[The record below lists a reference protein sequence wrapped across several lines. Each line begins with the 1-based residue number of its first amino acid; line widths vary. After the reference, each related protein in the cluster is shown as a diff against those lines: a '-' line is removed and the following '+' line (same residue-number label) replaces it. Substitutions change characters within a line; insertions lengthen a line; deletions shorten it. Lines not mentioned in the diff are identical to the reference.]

1 MKFSTVKKK
10 YLNYLTQIDMK
21 QKKAATP
28 KVRWTETY

>member
-1 MKFSTVKKK
+1 MKKK

-28 KVRWTETY
+28 KVRWTETC